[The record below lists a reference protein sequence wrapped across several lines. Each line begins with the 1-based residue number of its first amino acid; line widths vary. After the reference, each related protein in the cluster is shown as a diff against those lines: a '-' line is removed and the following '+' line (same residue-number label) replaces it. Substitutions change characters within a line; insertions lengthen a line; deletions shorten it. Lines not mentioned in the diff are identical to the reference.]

1 VKGIPISVH
10 INSYLILH
18 SCTYICIYIC
28 TQTYPYI
35 YIVRQ
40 RDKITLV
47 GLSEGTTRVLEEGKE
62 KNVRGENTE
71 LFPLYINIA

>member
-1 VKGIPISVH
+1 M
-10 INSYLILH
+10 YL
-18 SCTYICIYIC
+18 YICIYIC